1 MHEAHDAYLCV
12 GEKTYVN
19 VKDRRKY
26 TDAHYLK
33 TSEEMY
39 QLFNDL
45 PDALE
50 NNVNFPLRVSY
61 RPKNSS
67 PVLPNIQTS
76 KVKNVDELL
85 IKDTSEG
92 LKEKLNTY
100 VLQFYSGKDKDKE
113 DLIKKYNKRLNHEI
127 KIISKMKYASYF
139 LIVAD

>member
-1 MHEAHDAYLCV
+1 ML

-26 TDAHYLK
+26 TDSHYLK

-45 PDALE
+45 PEALE
-50 NNVNFPLRVSY
+50 NNANFPFRVSY
-61 RPKNSS
+61 RPKNSP

-85 IKDTSEG
+85 TRDSEEG
-92 LKEKLNTY
+92 LKEKLNVY
-100 VLQFYSGKDKDKE
+100 VFPI
-113 DLIKKYNKRLNHEI
+113 LIKKIKKLNKNI
-127 KIISKMKYASYF
+127 
-139 LIVAD
+139 